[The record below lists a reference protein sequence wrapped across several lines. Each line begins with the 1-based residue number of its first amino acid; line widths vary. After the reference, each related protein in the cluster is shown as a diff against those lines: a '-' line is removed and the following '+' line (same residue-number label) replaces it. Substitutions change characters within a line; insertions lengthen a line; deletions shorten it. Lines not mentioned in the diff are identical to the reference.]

1 VHALEQKILAEGIV
15 LSEEVLKVDSFLNHQ
30 IDPVMMQLIGQEFA
44 RLFKDAGITKII
56 TIEAS
61 GIAPAVMAGLELG
74 VPVIF
79 ARKYQSLTL
88 KDDLYRSKVFSFTKQ
103 TESTIAISNKHISST
118 DKVLVID
125 DFLANGQA
133 ALGLA
138 DLIHQANAEVVGIG
152 IVIEKSFQPGR
163 DLLLE
168 KGYRVESLAR
178 VKSLAMV
185 QLNSFAAKLANEFQR
200 ALMITDCHREAETAK
215 AHRG

>member
-1 VHALEQKILAEGIV
+1 VYALEQKILNEGIV
-15 LSEEVLKVDSFLNHQ
+15 LSDQVLKVDAFLNHQ
-30 IDPVMMQLIGQEFA
+30 IDPVLMQLIGKEFA
-44 RLFKDAGITKII
+44 ARFKDAGITKII

-61 GIAPAVMAGLELG
+61 GIAPAIMAGLELG

-118 DKVLVID
+118 DKALVID

-133 ALGLA
+133 ALGLI
-138 DLIHQANAEVVGIG
+138 DLIHQAKAEVVGVG

-163 DLLLE
+163 DVLLE

-178 VKSLAMV
+178 VKSLEDGKV
-185 QLNSFAAKLANEFQR
+185 TFVTE
-200 ALMITDCHREAETAK
+200 
-215 AHRG
+215 

>member
-1 VHALEQKILAEGIV
+1 MHALEQKILVEGIV

-30 IDPVMMQLIGQEFA
+30 IDPIMMQQIGQEFA

-178 VKSLAMV
+178 VKSLANGTV
-185 QLNSFAAKLANEFQR
+185 EFVR
-200 ALMITDCHREAETAK
+200 D
-215 AHRG
+215 

>member
-1 VHALEQKILAEGIV
+1 MQALEQKILAEGIV

-30 IDPVMMQLIGQEFA
+30 IDPAMMQLIGQEFA

-103 TESTIAISNKHISST
+103 IESTIAISNKHISST

-138 DLIHQANAEVVGIG
+138 DLIHQANAEVIGIG

-178 VKSLAMV
+178 VKSLV
-185 QLNSFAAKLANEFQR
+185 NGTVEFVR
-200 ALMITDCHREAETAK
+200 D
-215 AHRG
+215 

>member
-1 VHALEQKILAEGIV
+1 MHALEQKILAEGIV

-30 IDPVMMQLIGQEFA
+30 IDPVMMQQIGQEFA

-103 TESTIAISNKHISST
+103 TESTIAISKKHINAA

-138 DLIHQANAEVVGIG
+138 DLIHQAEASVVGIG

-163 DLLLE
+163 DILLE

-178 VKSLAMV
+178 VKSLANGTVEFV
-185 QLNSFAAKLANEFQR
+185 Q
-200 ALMITDCHREAETAK
+200 D
-215 AHRG
+215 

>member
-1 VHALEQKILAEGIV
+1 VHALEQKILAEGTV

-30 IDPVMMQLIGQEFA
+30 IDPAMMQLIGQEFA

-103 TESTIAISNKHISST
+103 IESTIAISNKHISST

-163 DLLLE
+163 QLLLD

-178 VKSLAMV
+178 VKSLANGTV
-185 QLNSFAAKLANEFQR
+185 EFVR
-200 ALMITDCHREAETAK
+200 D
-215 AHRG
+215 

>member
-1 VHALEQKILAEGIV
+1 MQALEQKILAEGIV

-30 IDPVMMQLIGQEFA
+30 IDPAMMQLIGQEFA

-56 TIEAS
+56 PIEAS

-103 TESTIAISNKHISST
+103 IESTIAISNKHISST

-168 KGYRVESLAR
+168 KGSRVESLAR
-178 VKSLAMV
+178 VNSLTNGTV
-185 QLNSFAAKLANEFQR
+185 EFVR
-200 ALMITDCHREAETAK
+200 D
-215 AHRG
+215 

>member
-1 VHALEQKILAEGIV
+1 MHALEQKILAEGIV
-15 LSEEVLKVDSFLNHQ
+15 LSDEVLKVDSFLNHQ
-30 IDPVMMQLIGQEFA
+30 IDPVMMQQIGQEFA
-44 RLFKDAGITKII
+44 RLFKDSGITKII

-103 TESTIAISNKHISST
+103 LESTIAISKKHINEN
-118 DKVLVID
+118 DKALVID

-163 DLLLE
+163 ELLLE
-168 KGYRVESLAR
+168 KGYRVESLANGT
-178 VKSLAMV
+178 VTFV
-185 QLNSFAAKLANEFQR
+185 QE
-200 ALMITDCHREAETAK
+200 
-215 AHRG
+215 

>member
-1 VHALEQKILAEGIV
+1 MHALEQKILAEGIV

-30 IDPVMMQLIGQEFA
+30 IDPIMMQQIGQEFA

-103 TESTIAISNKHISST
+103 TESTIAISNKHISSS

-178 VKSLAMV
+178 VKSLANGTV
-185 QLNSFAAKLANEFQR
+185 EFVR
-200 ALMITDCHREAETAK
+200 D
-215 AHRG
+215 

>member
-1 VHALEQKILAEGIV
+1 MHALEQKILAEGIV
-15 LSEEVLKVDSFLNHQ
+15 LSDEVLKVDSFLNHQ
-30 IDPVMMQLIGQEFA
+30 IDPVMMQQIGQEFA

-103 TESTIAISNKHISST
+103 IESTIAISKKHIYAT

-138 DLIHQANAEVVGIG
+138 DLIHQAEASVVGIG

-163 DLLLE
+163 DILLE

-178 VKSLAMV
+178 VKSLSNGTV
-185 QLNSFAAKLANEFQR
+185 EFVR
-200 ALMITDCHREAETAK
+200 D
-215 AHRG
+215 

>member
-1 VHALEQKILAEGIV
+1 MYALEQKILAEGIV
-15 LSEEVLKVDSFLNHQ
+15 LSDEVLKVDSFLNHQ
-30 IDPVMMQLIGQEFA
+30 IDPVMMQQIGQEFA

-88 KDDLYRSKVFSFTKQ
+88 KDDLFRSKVFSFTKQ
-103 TESTIAISNKHISST
+103 VESTIAISKKHIYAT

-138 DLIHQANAEVVGIG
+138 DLIHQAEASVVGIG

-163 DLLLE
+163 DILLE

-178 VKSLAMV
+178 VKSLTNGTV
-185 QLNSFAAKLANEFQR
+185 EFVR
-200 ALMITDCHREAETAK
+200 D
-215 AHRG
+215 

>member
-1 VHALEQKILAEGIV
+1 MYALEQKILNEGIV
-15 LSEEVLKVDSFLNHQ
+15 LSDQVLKVDAFLNHQ
-30 IDPVMMQLIGQEFA
+30 IDPVLMQQIGKEFA
-44 RLFKDAGITKII
+44 ARFKDAGITKII

-103 TESTIAISNKHISST
+103 TESTIAISNKHLNSH
-118 DKVLVID
+118 DKALVID

-152 IVIEKSFQPGR
+152 IVIEKSFQSGR
-163 DLLLE
+163 QLLLD

-178 VKSLAMV
+178 VQSLENGTV
-185 QLNSFAAKLANEFQR
+185 TFCR
-200 ALMITDCHREAETAK
+200 D
-215 AHRG
+215 

>member
-1 VHALEQKILAEGIV
+1 MHALEQKILAEGIV
-15 LSEEVLKVDSFLNHQ
+15 LSEAVLKVDSFLNPQ
-30 IDPVMMQLIGQEFA
+30 IDPVMMQQIGQEFA

-103 TESTIAISNKHISST
+103 TESTIAISNKHISAS

-163 DLLLE
+163 ELLLE

-178 VKSLAMV
+178 VKSLANGTV
-185 QLNSFAAKLANEFQR
+185 EFVR
-200 ALMITDCHREAETAK
+200 D
-215 AHRG
+215 

>member
-1 VHALEQKILAEGIV
+1 MYALEQKILSEGIV
-15 LSEEVLKVDSFLNHQ
+15 LSDEVLKVDAFLNHQ
-30 IDPVMMQLIGQEFA
+30 IDPVMMQLIGKEFA
-44 RLFKDAGITKII
+44 ARFKDAGITKII

-61 GIAPAVMAGLELG
+61 GIAPAIMAGLELG

-103 TESTIAISNKHISST
+103 TESTIAISNKHISSA
-118 DKVLVID
+118 DKALVID

-133 ALGLA
+133 ALGLI
-138 DLIHQANAEVVGIG
+138 DLIHQEKAEVVGVG

-163 DLLLE
+163 DILLE

-178 VKSLAMV
+178 VKSLANGTV
-185 QLNSFAAKLANEFQR
+185 EFVR
-200 ALMITDCHREAETAK
+200 D
-215 AHRG
+215 

>member
-1 VHALEQKILAEGIV
+1 MHALEQKILAEGIV
-15 LSEEVLKVDSFLNHQ
+15 LSDEVLKVDSFLNHQ
-30 IDPVMMQLIGQEFA
+30 IDPVMMQQIGQEFA

-61 GIAPAVMAGLELG
+61 GIAPAVMVGLELG

-88 KDDLYRSKVFSFTKQ
+88 KDDLFRSKVFSFTKQ
-103 TESTIAISNKHISST
+103 VESTIAISKKHIYAT

-138 DLIHQANAEVVGIG
+138 DLIHQAEASVVGIG

-163 DLLLE
+163 DILLE

-178 VKSLAMV
+178 VKSLSNGTV
-185 QLNSFAAKLANEFQR
+185 EFVR
-200 ALMITDCHREAETAK
+200 D
-215 AHRG
+215 

>member
-1 VHALEQKILAEGIV
+1 LLEKASGLEDSPVHALEQKI

-30 IDPVMMQLIGQEFA
+30 IDPVMMQQIGQEFA

-103 TESTIAISNKHISST
+103 TESTIAISKKHINAA

-138 DLIHQANAEVVGIG
+138 DLIHQAEASVVGIG

-163 DLLLE
+163 DILLE

-178 VKSLAMV
+178 VKSLANGTVEFV
-185 QLNSFAAKLANEFQR
+185 Q
-200 ALMITDCHREAETAK
+200 D
-215 AHRG
+215 

>member
-1 VHALEQKILAEGIV
+1 MYALEQKILNEGIV
-15 LSEEVLKVDSFLNHQ
+15 LSDQVLKVDAFLNHQ
-30 IDPVMMQLIGQEFA
+30 IDPVLMQLIGKEFA
-44 RLFKDAGITKII
+44 TRFKDAGITKII

-61 GIAPAVMAGLELG
+61 GIAPAIMAGLELG

-103 TESTIAISNKHISST
+103 TESTIAISNKHLSST
-118 DKVLVID
+118 DKALVID

-133 ALGLA
+133 ALGLI
-138 DLIHQANAEVVGIG
+138 DLIHQAKAEVVGVG

-163 DLLLE
+163 DVLLE

-178 VKSLAMV
+178 VKSLEDGKV
-185 QLNSFAAKLANEFQR
+185 TFVTE
-200 ALMITDCHREAETAK
+200 
-215 AHRG
+215 

>member
-1 VHALEQKILAEGIV
+1 MHALEQKILAEGIV
-15 LSEEVLKVDSFLNHQ
+15 LSDEVLKVDSFLNHQ
-30 IDPVMMQLIGQEFA
+30 IDPVMMQQIGQEFA

-61 GIAPAVMAGLELG
+61 GIAPAVMVGLELG

-103 TESTIAISNKHISST
+103 IESTIAISKKHIYAT

-138 DLIHQANAEVVGIG
+138 DLIHQAEASVVGIG

-163 DLLLE
+163 DILLE

-178 VKSLAMV
+178 VKSLSNGTV
-185 QLNSFAAKLANEFQR
+185 EFVR
-200 ALMITDCHREAETAK
+200 D
-215 AHRG
+215 

>member
-1 VHALEQKILAEGIV
+1 MHALEQKILNEGIV
-15 LSEEVLKVDSFLNHQ
+15 LSDQVLKVDAFLNHQ
-30 IDPVMMQLIGQEFA
+30 IDPVLMQQIGKEFA
-44 RLFKDAGITKII
+44 ARFKDAGITKII

-103 TESTIAISNKHISST
+103 TESTIAISNKHINSN
-118 DKVLVID
+118 DKALVID

-178 VKSLAMV
+178 VKSLDTGV
-185 QLNSFAAKLANEFQR
+185 VEFVK
-200 ALMITDCHREAETAK
+200 E
-215 AHRG
+215 

>member
-1 VHALEQKILAEGIV
+1 MLFKIRICFKSIRLEDSPVHALEQKILTEGIV
-15 LSEEVLKVDSFLNHQ
+15 LSDQVLKVDAFLNHQ
-30 IDPVMMQLIGQEFA
+30 IDPVLMQQIGKEFA
-44 RLFKDAGITKII
+44 ARFKDAGITKII

-61 GIAPAVMAGLELG
+61 GIAPAIMAGLELG

-88 KDDLYRSKVFSFTKQ
+88 KDDLYRAKVFSFTKQ
-103 TESTIAISNKHISST
+103 TESTIAISNKHINSN
-118 DKVLVID
+118 DKALVID

-133 ALGLA
+133 ALGLI
-138 DLIHQANAEVVGIG
+138 DLIHQANAEVVGVG

-178 VKSLAMV
+178 VKSL
-185 QLNSFAAKLANEFQR
+185 
-200 ALMITDCHREAETAK
+200 TDGTVTFVKE
-215 AHRG
+215 

>member
-1 VHALEQKILAEGIV
+1 MYALEQKILAEGIV

-30 IDPVMMQLIGQEFA
+30 IDPVMMQQIGQEFA

-103 TESTIAISNKHISST
+103 VESTIAISKKHINAA

-138 DLIHQANAEVVGIG
+138 DLIHQAEAEVIGIG

-163 DLLLE
+163 QVLLD

-178 VKSLAMV
+178 VKSLANGAV
-185 QLNSFAAKLANEFQR
+185 EFVR
-200 ALMITDCHREAETAK
+200 D
-215 AHRG
+215 

>member
-1 VHALEQKILAEGIV
+1 MHALEQKILNEGIV
-15 LSEEVLKVDSFLNHQ
+15 LSDQVLKVDSFLNHQ
-30 IDPVMMQLIGQEFA
+30 IDPVMMQQIGQEFA

-103 TESTIAISNKHISST
+103 IESTIAISKKHIAAT

-138 DLIHQANAEVVGIG
+138 DLIHQADASVVGIG

-178 VKSLAMV
+178 VQSLANGTV
-185 QLNSFAAKLANEFQR
+185 EFVR
-200 ALMITDCHREAETAK
+200 D
-215 AHRG
+215 

>member
-1 VHALEQKILAEGIV
+1 MYALEQKILAEGIV

-30 IDPVMMQLIGQEFA
+30 IDPVMMQQIGQEFA

-103 TESTIAISNKHISST
+103 VESTIAISKKHINAA

-138 DLIHQANAEVVGIG
+138 DLIHQAEAEVMGIG

-163 DLLLE
+163 QVLLD

-178 VKSLAMV
+178 VKSLANGTV
-185 QLNSFAAKLANEFQR
+185 EFVR
-200 ALMITDCHREAETAK
+200 D
-215 AHRG
+215 

>member
-1 VHALEQKILAEGIV
+1 MHALEQKILAEGIV
-15 LSEEVLKVDSFLNHQ
+15 LSDQVLKVDSFLNHQ
-30 IDPVMMQLIGQEFA
+30 IDPVMMQQIGQEFA

-103 TESTIAISNKHISST
+103 IESTIAISNKHISST

-138 DLIHQANAEVVGIG
+138 DLIHQAQAEVIGIG

-163 DLLLE
+163 ALLLE

-178 VKSLAMV
+178 VKSLTNGTV
-185 QLNSFAAKLANEFQR
+185 EFER
-200 ALMITDCHREAETAK
+200 D
-215 AHRG
+215 

>member
-1 VHALEQKILAEGIV
+1 MHALEQKILAEGTV
-15 LSEEVLKVDSFLNHQ
+15 LSDQVLKVDSFLNHQ
-30 IDPVMMQLIGQEFA
+30 IDPVMMQKIGLEFA
-44 RLFKDAGITKII
+44 RLFKNTGITKII

-103 TESTIAISNKHISST
+103 TESTIAISKKHISKL

-133 ALGLA
+133 ALGLT
-138 DLIHQANAEVVGIG
+138 DLIHQANAEVIGIG

-163 DLLLE
+163 QLLID

-178 VKSLAMV
+178 VQSLADGQVTFV
-185 QLNSFAAKLANEFQR
+185 QE
-200 ALMITDCHREAETAK
+200 
-215 AHRG
+215 

>member
-1 VHALEQKILAEGIV
+1 MYALEQKILNEGIV
-15 LSEEVLKVDSFLNHQ
+15 LSDQVLKVDAFLNHQ
-30 IDPVMMQLIGQEFA
+30 IDPVLMQLIGKEFVA
-44 RLFKDAGITKII
+44 RFKDAGITKII

-61 GIAPAVMAGLELG
+61 GIAPAIMAGLELG

-103 TESTIAISNKHISST
+103 TESTIAISNKHLSST
-118 DKVLVID
+118 DKALVID

-133 ALGLA
+133 ALGLI
-138 DLIHQANAEVVGIG
+138 DLIHQANAEVVGVG

-163 DLLLE
+163 EVLLE

-178 VKSLAMV
+178 VKSLADGKV
-185 QLNSFAAKLANEFQR
+185 SF
-200 ALMITDCHREAETAK
+200 ITE
-215 AHRG
+215 

>member
-1 VHALEQKILAEGIV
+1 MHALEQKILAEGIV
-15 LSEEVLKVDSFLNHQ
+15 LSDQVLKVDSFLNHQ
-30 IDPVMMQLIGQEFA
+30 IDPVMMQQIGQEFA

-103 TESTIAISNKHISST
+103 IESTIAISNKHISSS

-138 DLIHQANAEVVGIG
+138 DLIHQAQADVVGIG

-163 DLLLE
+163 ALLLE

-178 VKSLAMV
+178 VKSLANGTV
-185 QLNSFAAKLANEFQR
+185 EFER
-200 ALMITDCHREAETAK
+200 D
-215 AHRG
+215 

>member
-15 LSEEVLKVDSFLNHQ
+15 LSEAVLKVDSFLNHQ
-30 IDPVMMQLIGQEFA
+30 IDPVMMQQIGQEFA

-103 TESTIAISNKHISST
+103 TESTIAISNKHISAS

-163 DLLLE
+163 ELLLE
-168 KGYRVESLAR
+168 RGYRVESLAR
-178 VKSLAMV
+178 VKSLANGTV
-185 QLNSFAAKLANEFQR
+185 EFVR
-200 ALMITDCHREAETAK
+200 D
-215 AHRG
+215 

>member
-1 VHALEQKILAEGIV
+1 MHALEQKILTEGIV

-125 DFLANGQA
+125 DFLANGRA

-138 DLIHQANAEVVGIG
+138 DLIHQAEAEVVGIG

-163 DLLLE
+163 DILLE

-178 VKSLAMV
+178 VKSLANGTV
-185 QLNSFAAKLANEFQR
+185 EFVR
-200 ALMITDCHREAETAK
+200 D
-215 AHRG
+215 

>member
-1 VHALEQKILAEGIV
+1 MHALEQKILAEGIV
-15 LSEEVLKVDSFLNHQ
+15 LSDQVLKVDSFLNHQ
-30 IDPVMMQLIGQEFA
+30 IDPKLMQKIGQEFA

-103 TESTIAISNKHISST
+103 IESTIAISNKHISAS

-138 DLIHQANAEVVGIG
+138 DLIHQAQAEVVGIG

-163 DLLLE
+163 DILLE

-178 VKSLAMV
+178 VKSLSNGSV
-185 QLNSFAAKLANEFQR
+185 EFVR
-200 ALMITDCHREAETAK
+200 D
-215 AHRG
+215 

>member
-1 VHALEQKILAEGIV
+1 MLPKIRFCLKKHLPLEDSPVYALEQKILSEGIV
-15 LSEEVLKVDSFLNHQ
+15 LSDEVLKVDAFLNHQ
-30 IDPVMMQLIGQEFA
+30 IDPVMMQLIGKEFA
-44 RLFKDAGITKII
+44 ARFKDAGITKII

-61 GIAPAVMAGLELG
+61 GIAPAIMAGLELG

-103 TESTIAISNKHISST
+103 KESTIAISNKHISSA
-118 DKVLVID
+118 DKALVID

-133 ALGLA
+133 ALGLI
-138 DLIHQANAEVVGIG
+138 DLIHQAKAEVVGVG

-163 DLLLE
+163 DILLE

-178 VKSLAMV
+178 VKSLANGTV
-185 QLNSFAAKLANEFQR
+185 EFVR
-200 ALMITDCHREAETAK
+200 D
-215 AHRG
+215 